1 MFAALAATVAACH
14 KEDARPKDGTD
25 TRRRMEVRIDAPATR
40 TALGDDGASAC
51 WVKGD
56 RLALWAYGA
65 DAPAFEQVPFRFWY
79 RKQTPDKGMFVG
91 MVDPMAPGTYTYYGA
106 YPLPETADGTKV
118 TYTIPSMQNGA
129 WNGQLD
135 IMLAATQGAEL
146 QEEILNE
153 VTLRFHHKVHV
164 LKVTVPQGRNRL
176 GNPIERLHIEF
187 PRPVAGRMTWD
198 LTAPEAAPE
207 MAATSNAVTLEF
219 DEPIDEGDTFWVYLA
234 PADLRGGEVRFT
246 ATDGTEFSWPL
257 TTAGFDDCRAGMIT
271 PVNLTV
277 AEARPQ
283 ADFRIAIDPAHL
295 GETVTQIDSLSMPD
309 GYEFPAL
316 GRCRTLK
323 TFVKNNDGTFTARIF
338 NDQADAFAQGM
349 EVGLTVS
356 SENTEGVYGKRCQVS
371 GVSAGSCTIAAPY
384 LFFED
389 FSEAA
394 GHDAYADENGT
405 NAYEMTEA
413 GLPGWT
419 GSRWKTEAN
428 TSLEFR
434 TYVGTAVGP
443 SAKYGR
449 TDTPI
454 LPIRKGR
461 TVNAMVHY
469 EIGATINYGSSTF
482 TSSIHAVCIFGWST
496 QAGPVAGG
504 NNSSQNY
511 PQNRIDEYQ
520 TDKNGS
526 PTNLPTV
533 KDTPVSGLTEGAR
546 LTWFGSYQR
555 TGIAAITGATFYYY
569 IDNVRVTIVQ

>member
-1 MFAALAATVAACH
+1 MIQIKRLSILSMFAALAATGAACH
-14 KEDARPKDGTD
+14 KEAARPTDGTD

-40 TALGDDGASAC
+40 TALGDDGAAC

-79 RKQTPDKGMFVG
+79 RKESPDKGMFVG
-91 MVDPMAPGTYTYYGA
+91 MVDPMAAGTYTYYGA
-106 YPLPETADGTKV
+106 YPLPETAAGTKV
-118 TYTIPSMQNGA
+118 TYTIPSVQNGA

-164 LKVTVPQGRNRL
+164 LKITVPQGRNRL
-176 GNPIERLHIEF
+176 GSPIERLHIEF
-187 PRPVAGRMTWD
+187 PHPVTGRMTWD

-219 DEPIDEGDTFWVYLA
+219 AEPIDEGDTFWVYLA

-257 TTAGFDDCRAGMIT
+257 TTAGFDDCRAGVIT

-283 ADFRIAIDPAHL
+283 ADFRIAIDPSHL
-295 GETVTQIDSLSMPD
+295 GETVTQIDSLTMPA

-323 TFVKNNDGTFTARIF
+323 TFVKNSDGTFTARIF
-338 NDQADAFAQGM
+338 NDQTFANGM
-349 EVGLTVS
+349 QVGLGTA
-356 SENTEGVYGKRCQVS
+356 SENTEGVYGKRCDVRD
-371 GVSAGSCTIAAPY
+371 VTAAGCTIAAPY

-389 FSEAA
+389 FSETIPVSN
-394 GHDAYADENGT
+394 YADENGGS
-405 NAYEMTEA
+405 AQEMTDA

-419 GSRWKTEAN
+419 GSRWKTDQQ
-428 TSLEFR
+428 SLEFR
-434 TYVGTAVGP
+434 TYIGSSTIVGRQDN
-443 SAKYGR
+443 KYGR
-449 TDTPI
+449 VDTPP
-454 LPIRKGR
+454 LPLRSGR
-461 TVNAMVHY
+461 TVTLSVSY
-469 EIGATINYGSSTF
+469 DIGSTNNSKC
-482 TSSIHAVCIFGWST
+482 TFGWTT
-496 QAGPVAGG
+496 QSGPIAGG
-504 NNSSQNY
+504 RGY
-511 PQNRIDEYQ
+511 DNRTPPENEVESFAPDAS
-520 TDKNGS
+520 GS
-526 PTNLPTV
+526 PTNMPTH
-533 KDTPVSGLTEGAR
+533 KDYTIRNCVSGIR
-546 LTWFGSYQR
+546 LSWFGTYNSGLV
-555 TGIAAITGATFYYY
+555 TAKTFYFY